1 MVMLIMERR
10 PADEYEKLIA
20 LMDDLVDCMDVKEM
34 AQFIIECYKEEAE
47 TLGRKQGETEAKRA
61 NIIKLLE
68 IKFVTIPDVVAERV
82 NSIEDFACLDALF
95 EKAATIDLLDEFLS
109 YLVLFILN
117 ERSVDEHKEL
127 LTLLD
132 IHAHDMQAK
141 KIVKLM
147 VDVLMDQGKL
157 RTKREDIIK
166 LLHIRFDDVPEV
178 VTQKVKRIRSLSR
191 LNSLFEKAATI
202 DSLDDFDA

>member
-1 MVMLIMERR
+1 MLIMERR

>member
-1 MVMLIMERR
+1 MERR

-34 AQFIIECYKEEAE
+34 AQFIIERYKEEAV

-82 NSIEDFACLDALF
+82 NSIEDFVCLDALF

-132 IHAHDMQAK
+132 IHAHDMQAE

-157 RTKREDIIK
+157 RTTRENIIK

-178 VTQKVKRIRSLSR
+178 VIQKVKRIRSLSR
-191 LNSLFEKAATI
+191 LNSLFERAATI
-202 DSLDDFDA
+202 DSLDDFDE